1 MYIHIYLHGYSYIT
15 NSLTLTI
22 SSGNKNISGTIN
34 PRQAL
39 MVAIYGTTTATSNVS
54 LLLVQQAT
62 CGIIIHT
69 VTVMSYTW
77 HDTCPETYHKVNV
90 KFYQWYS
97 KYH

>member
-1 MYIHIYLHGYSYIT
+1 MYVYIPGYSYLA

-22 SSGNKNISGTIN
+22 SSGSNNISGTIN

-62 CGIIIHT
+62 CEIMHT
-69 VTVMSYTW
+69 VPVMSYT
-77 HDTCPETYHKVNV
+77 
-90 KFYQWYS
+90 
-97 KYH
+97 

>member
-22 SSGNKNISGTIN
+22 SSGNNNISGTIN

-39 MVAIYGTTTATSNVS
+39 MVAIYGTTTAISNVS

-62 CGIIIHT
+62 CEIIHT
-69 VTVMSYTW
+69 VPVVSYT
-77 HDTCPETYHKVNV
+77 
-90 KFYQWYS
+90 
-97 KYH
+97 